1 MRQAICTS
9 VLPTSETPV
18 NQKNLS
24 SEPLPSENNK
34 NSKTN
39 KERVTEFFNQAVQLP
54 TSDCSIFTETR
65 GLGPDQSHYNPSR
78 LWSRLQTTLVQI
90 TRIAPK
96 WIYTVLKFF
105 HSSRFLRNLRLPW
118 KQCCPEIFHCIE
130 YILFTFRSF
139 EQLALA
145 LKNRGCPEFIVLNIY
160 SGFLSK
166 TYII

>member
-96 WIYTVLKFF
+96 
-105 HSSRFLRNLRLPW
+105 
-118 KQCCPEIFHCIE
+118 
-130 YILFTFRSF
+130 
-139 EQLALA
+139 
-145 LKNRGCPEFIVLNIY
+145 
-160 SGFLSK
+160 
-166 TYII
+166 